1 MKTYLIYFVDH
12 NRDVNE
18 QALSLGKQMS
28 EGEYTIDETS
38 EQKDRNRDLA
48 RYFEDRYD
56 DLNEFVNPFGKEE
69 SEELGIDWDDDSED
83 SFVLGDSQGIELK
96 LVGNYFFMK
105 LPQLKTMWES
115 DIVDQRVVEIISYC
129 QKHYTVLAFD
139 EDDKELLDDISESS
153 NI

>member
-48 RYFEDRYD
+48 RYFEDRDD

-105 LPQLKTMWES
+105 LPQL
-115 DIVDQRVVEIISYC
+115 
-129 QKHYTVLAFD
+129 
-139 EDDKELLDDISESS
+139 
-153 NI
+153 

>member
-18 QALSLGKQMS
+18 QALSLEKQMS
-28 EGEYTIDETS
+28 SGEYAIEETS
-38 EQKDRNRDLA
+38 EQKDRNRDIA
-48 RYFEDRYD
+48 RYFEEKYD

-69 SEELGIDWDDDSED
+69 SEELGMDWDDESEE
-83 SFVLGDSQGIELK
+83 SLVLADTQGMELK
-96 LVGNYFFMK
+96 LIGNYFFLS

-115 DIVDQRVVEIISYC
+115 DIVDRRVVEIISHC

-139 EDDKELLDDISESS
+139 EEDKELLDDISESS